1 MNVNLFVNANFS
13 NLSINCNILK
23 GNFFSDSFYYFP
35 ITENN
40 ETFSSLFTRD
50 LNNISHFYSQ
60 KFFDNFKDNRN
71 SLKNFKELYILGSN
85 AGNNYYSN
93 LLQFL
98 PRIFFNKK
106 TNLKLA
112 IHRNSSNKYR
122 NFITNILKS
131 LNIEFTFVFLDDDFY
146 YFIDSEFPQFL
157 SMNDSIKI
165 LKKFINPK
173 TNVEISKKIYVTR
186 EESSYRKILN
196 EGDVITILREKG
208 YKVINPQLYEIDEQ
222 IEIFSNAEKIIA
234 PHGSNLANIIFC
246 KPGTEIIE
254 ITPSFKDN
262 EKILEDRYLNL
273 SLINDLKHNKIVSD
287 TVDVDNHSTL
297 AKKYIH
303 NNVLS
308 QSNYYKNLIVKN
320 EDTYVKE
327 SFDIPELV
335 KTIIQCKESLVLN
348 ILNGLTSET
357 VIKCL
362 NAGDMNTAIKEL
374 TKGKLKVCGGW
385 AVTQLLDALN
395 RGVDAFIPTGMEG
408 FYTKIYN
415 QYQSGNEKFARELF
429 YKFQA
434 NTAVSTCDEYSSHNP
449 SLIFLDTSSRS
460 SSGGRLNLN

>member
-1 MNVNLFVNANFS
+1 MIVDINPSKINNDKRLSDLFINANFS

-40 ETFSSLFTRD
+40 ETFSSLFARD

-60 KFFDNFKDNRN
+60 KFFDNFKNNKN
-71 SLKNFKELYILGSN
+71 SLKKFKELYVLGSN

-122 NFITNILKS
+122 NFIGSILKS

-146 YFIDSEFPQFL
+146 YFTNSEFPQFL
-157 SMNDSIKI
+157 NMNTSIEI

-186 EESSYRKILN
+186 ENSNYRKILN
-196 EGDVITILREKG
+196 EGDVVSILRKNV

-246 KPGTEIIE
+246 KPGTEILE
-254 ITPSFKDN
+254 SSPVFKDN
-262 EKILEDRYLNL
+262 EKMFKNRY
-273 SLINDLKHNKIVSD
+273 SYICQINNLKHNKIVSD
-287 TVDVDNHSTL
+287 TVDVENHSSQ

-303 NNVLS
+303 KNVLS
-308 QSNYYKNLIVKN
+308 QSNYYKNLVVK
-320 EDTYVKE
+320 
-327 SFDIPELV
+327 IQELSN
-335 KTIIQCKESLVLN
+335 II
-348 ILNGLTSET
+348 
-357 VIKCL
+357 
-362 NAGDMNTAIKEL
+362 
-374 TKGKLKVCGGW
+374 
-385 AVTQLLDALN
+385 
-395 RGVDAFIPTGMEG
+395 
-408 FYTKIYN
+408 
-415 QYQSGNEKFARELF
+415 
-429 YKFQA
+429 
-434 NTAVSTCDEYSSHNP
+434 
-449 SLIFLDTSSRS
+449 
-460 SSGGRLNLN
+460 